1 VAFFTERVTLQKG
14 EWPMALE
21 GCKERYKVNVIVEV
35 RAGPGAVGV
44 SASSVIVGEDYQED
58 LLAARAVKQ
67 FRAAKANMLERLAA
81 KRAADA
87 RQAALF
93 V

>member
-1 VAFFTERVTLQKG
+1 MVNA
-14 EWPMALE
+14 M
-21 GCKERYKVNVIVEV
+21 ERYKVSVIIEV

-44 SASSVIVGEDYQED
+44 SSSAVTVGEDYQED

-67 FRAAKANMLERLAA
+67 YRAAKVNMLERQAA
-81 KRAADA
+81 KCAENA
-87 RQAALF
+87 RQAVLF